1 MGSLSFEP
9 LIPLALWLSL
19 AVAGLALLGWYARTR
34 PAAVPRRRWL
44 VIRSLMALGLVLLL
58 LIVLN
63 PTWVEPVTPP
73 AGKPL
78 LTVLVDATAS
88 MDTPDAADGQTRYR
102 AAARLARACAEEMAD
117 RFEVRVRTFAGT
129 LSPAEGP
136 ELEARK
142 PDGQLT
148 DLAAALLSSLEEGR
162 PQGQAI
168 LLLSDG
174 IHNAGGGAARVLDA
188 VRVAKAMA
196 CPVSTRA
203 FGGDVAA
210 VKDLAVELRSPQELA
225 YVGQKIPVAVLL
237 RQRGLA
243 GAQATLTLR
252 HEDKEVERRQVALA
266 AQETTEVRFQ
276 VSRDRTGLYR
286 YEVRADP
293 LPGEVS
299 LVNNAA
305 TLLLRVVNDPV
316 RVLLLEGKPYWD
328 AKFLVRTLLLDPS
341 LELDSVV
348 RVKDGRLHRRTLSRD
363 RAAPGKSAA
372 DAAPGKGPGSLHE
385 EWATLTGPPTILAT
399 AENLRAYQVVV
410 LGRDAEVFLSEAG
423 LAGLRNWIAR
433 DGGCLVCYRGQ
444 PMTPVNQRLGQLLPV
459 RWAPIREARFRPR
472 LTDRGRDLHWFP
484 AAGAEAGDDAFAG
497 LPSLA
502 TAARP
507 EQPRPLATVLA
518 TAPSPAEA
526 DSPVVTYQPYGTGR
540 VVVIEG
546 SGMWRWAFLP
556 PQQQQQEEVYRAL
569 WHSLLRWLASSAD
582 LLPGQKL
589 ALRSDKARF
598 STLEPATA
606 TLLLREEAAKAKVP
620 AVELRGDGAGNAQTV
635 TPVPMGDEPGTF
647 RVVFGKLPEGRY
659 QARVAGTEGDL
670 TGSTAFDV
678 RSFSEEQLDLKA
690 RPDLMAR
697 IAQGSGGVVL
707 EAGTPREMLE
717 QFRAHLDQ
725 GRPQRVRR
733 VSAWDRWWVL
743 AGVLAA
749 WGAAWGVRRSAGL
762 V

>member
-1 MGSLSFEP
+1 MGTLSFEP
-9 LIPLALWLSL
+9 LVPLALWLTL
-19 AVAGLALLGWYARTR
+19 AVAGLALLGWYARAR

-44 VIRSLMALGLVLLL
+44 VIVGLMALGLVLLL

-78 LTVLVDATAS
+78 LTVLLDATAS
-88 MDTPDAADGQTRYR
+88 METPDAPDGQTRYR
-102 AAARLARACAEEMAD
+102 AAARLARACAEELGD
-117 RFEVRVRTFAGT
+117 RFEVRVRTFAGS
-129 LSPAEGP
+129 LAPAEGP
-136 ELEARK
+136 ELETRR
-142 PDGQLT
+142 PDGQVT
-148 DLAAALLSSLEEGR
+148 DLAAAVLGSLEEGR

-174 IHNAGGGAARVLDA
+174 IHNAGGGATRVLEA

-196 CPVSTRA
+196 CPVSTRT

-225 YVGQKIPVAVLL
+225 YVGQRIPVAVLL

-252 HEDKEVERRQVALA
+252 YEDKEVERRQVALT
-266 AQETTEVRFQ
+266 AQETTEVRFPI
-276 VSRDRTGLYR
+276 SRDKTGLYR
-286 YEVRADP
+286 YEVRAEP
-293 LPGEVS
+293 LQGEVS

-348 RVKDGRLHRRTLSRD
+348 RVKEGRLHRRTLSRD
-363 RAAPGKSAA
+363 RAAASKPAG
-372 DAAPGKGPGSLHE
+372 AAPDKDSAPLRE
-385 EWATLTGPPTILAT
+385 EWTTLTGPPAVLAT
-399 AENLRAYQVVV
+399 AESLRAYQVVV
-410 LGRDAEVFLSEAG
+410 LGRDAEVFLSEAA
-423 LAGLRNWIAR
+423 LAGLRNWISR

-484 AAGAEAGDDAFAG
+484 AADAEAGTDAFAG

-518 TAPSPAEA
+518 SAPSSAAEA

-582 LLPGQKL
+582 LLPGQRL
-589 ALRSDKARF
+589 TLRSDKARF

-606 TLLLREEAAKAKVP
+606 TLLLREEAAKAKLP
-620 AVELRGDGAGNAQTV
+620 AVELRGEGSASEQTV
-635 TPVPMGDEPGTF
+635 TPVPMGDEPGAY

-659 QARVAGTEGDL
+659 QARVAGTEDL

-678 RSFSEEQLDLKA
+678 RSFSDEQLDLKA

-707 EAGTPREMLE
+707 DAGTPREMLE

-733 VSAWDRWWVL
+733 VTAWDRWWVL
-743 AGVLAA
+743 LGVLVV